1 MKYTIFELQDA
12 ASMRNGVSIEAK
24 NLADAKRKASRAQ
37 MFCGTVL
44 VIESAFGAVLAVKDG
59 RGWNKGEVK

>member
-12 ASMRNGVSIEAK
+12 DSMRNGASIEAK
-24 NLADAKRKASRAQ
+24 NLAEAKRKASRSQ